1 MKRYPHYWWN
11 VHGSYCPS
19 RIAVAVIDTDTGDC
33 DSAGNQCDERVASW
47 HLISVDMC
55 HGQCGRTTYRAGES
69 GQALLA
75 ALASL
80 CSSKEQTWVIIPDA
94 VRGLGA
100 SGFFRSLSAGDW
112 SLTGRDWKVDRG
124 CGKSGEDRTSGLC
137 VIEDP
142 PTLILCQPRGK
153 PGKLLLLDARN
164 YGITTRDLGT
174 GSPRKA
180 AELMAGILSIVSA
193 LRQDRPVSL
202 RGTGA
207 SQAVQILRTRHD
219 CRRLFCHTHG
229 RATELER
236 DAYFGGRVEAYRTG
250 LIPGPV
256 YSLDVRSMYASIML
270 DLPVPVSIRDYSDE
284 PATATG
290 IARQYPTHC
299 IADVSIRHG
308 GCIYPCRTDDGVCYP
323 DGAVRT
329 ALAGPELSSA
339 IGAGVVCDIH
349 AVARYTCAPALRD
362 FARYGLGQISDAR
375 GRQSTIVEQ
384 YWKRVLNALPGKFG
398 EPGRRWV
405 GCPPRTE
412 REQYS
417 EWIEPGP
424 DGKPA
429 RHRNIAGYEQREE
442 VTGESYW
449 SMPAV
454 SAFICSAARV
464 RLLEILRCAGRENV
478 WYCDT
483 DGILCNGLAREKLL
497 SGGFIRE
504 NTVGYLRT
512 VGVYSRVHIYGVRH
526 YTYDGA
532 IKCSG
537 VAHGEIGATET
548 REDYWNRHPGSP
560 ETTLGYL
567 RRLNERQ

>member
-1 MKRYPHYWWN
+1 M
-11 VHGSYCPS
+11 
-19 RIAVAVIDTDTGDC
+19 AVIDMEPLESGKQ
-33 DSAGNQCDERVASW
+33 GNPCSERVAGW
-47 HLISVDMC
+47 HMVSADMC
-55 HGQCGRTTYRAGES
+55 HGQCGRTTRRTGES
-69 GQALLA
+69 GETLLS

-80 CSSKEQTWVIIPDA
+80 CTSKESTWVIIPDA

-100 SGFFRSLSAGDW
+100 SGFFKSLSGGDW
-112 SLTGRDWKVDRG
+112 LLTGRDWKVDRG

-153 PGKLLLLDARN
+153 PGKLLLLDTRN
-164 YGITTRDLGT
+164 YGITTRDNGT
-174 GSPRKA
+174 GGPRKA
-180 AELMAGILSIVSA
+180 TELMAGVLSIVQA
-193 LRQDRPVSL
+193 LRTDRQVSL
-202 RGTGA
+202 RGTAA
-207 SQAVQILRTRHD
+207 SQAVQILRTRLD

-236 DAYFGGRVEAYRTG
+236 ASYFGGRCEAYRTG
-250 LIPGPV
+250 DITGPV

-284 PATATG
+284 PA
-290 IARQYPTHC
+290 IAARLVEQCPAECCARVILGEGGQEYP
-299 IADVSIRHG
+299 ARYEEGV
-308 GCIYPCRTDDGVCYP
+308 IYPVGRIQT
-323 DGAVRT
+323 T
-329 ALAGPELSSA
+329 LAGPELRRAIREGRIEGISA
-339 IGAGVVCDIH
+339 C
-349 AVARYTCAPALRD
+349 ARYTCAPILRD
-362 FARYGLGQISDAR
+362 FASYGIERIADAR
-375 GRQSTIVEQ
+375 RRRQPILEQ

-442 VTGESYW
+442 VAGESYW

-454 SAFICSAARV
+454 AAFICSAARI
-464 RLLEILRCAGRENV
+464 RLLAILRCAGRENV

-497 SGGFIRE
+497 RGGFVRE
-504 NTVGYLRT
+504 NEVGYLRT
-512 VGVYSRVHIYGVRH
+512 AGVYSNVHIHGVRH

-532 IKCSG
+532 IKCAG
-537 VAHGEIGATET
+537 VRHGEIGATET
-548 REDYWNRHPGSP
+548 REDYWNRNPGAP

-567 RRLNERQ
+567 RRVNER